1 MELGRLAK
9 LATVSGGKRLKIR
22 LAVQVLALLL
32 LLCFLPASCSR
43 KADEPPRSPTLLE
56 RLQALPGLWVTEIQ
70 PVLGFSQTFQIDI
83 TQPVDHQ
90 DAGAGTFTQRFYLC
104 HRGEDAPM
112 VYYTS
117 GYGISRGFESELSA
131 LLKSNQILLVHRYF
145 PGAVPS
151 TDWKYLTIRQAA
163 DDQHRIRETLKG
175 IYPGKWIST
184 GASKGGMTAL
194 YYRRFYPDDVE
205 ATVAYVAPIM
215 PFPDDPRF
223 APFLAQ
229 IGTPECRQKIIDF
242 QRLVFSR
249 RSALMPLFIKY
260 AQNSGYVFGNIPEAA
275 AFEYTVLEYPF
286 AFWQYGEES
295 NCDVIPG
302 ADATDQQILD
312 HLVEVSSP
320 SYYADSGFLF
330 YQPLFYQA
338 YTEIGYCP
346 YVYDH
351 VKDYLEADP
360 QPSYRAFAPRGVD
373 LIFRP
378 EVMQDVIPWLQ
389 TQGQRIIY
397 IYGGIDPW
405 TAASL
410 DLAGGLESL
419 KIVQPGANH
428 GVRIADLDQKDLVI
442 QTLERWL
449 NVRIDASLLARGKAP
464 LERPRL

>member
-1 MELGRLAK
+1 MAK
-9 LATVSGGKRLKIR
+9 IAAKTGGERPKISP
-22 LAVQVLALLL
+22 AVQVLALVFLL
-32 LLCFLPASCSR
+32 TFLPASCSR
-43 KADEPPRSPTLLE
+43 KADEPPQPPTLLE
-56 RLQALPGLWVTEIQ
+56 RLQALPGLQVTAIQ
-70 PVLGFSQTFQIDI
+70 PLEGFSQSFQIDI
-83 TQPVDHQ
+83 AQPVDHQ
-90 DAGAGTFTQRFYLC
+90 DSGAGTFTQRFYLS

-112 VYYTS
+112 VFYTS

-151 TDWKYLTIRQAA
+151 ADWKYLTIRQAA
-163 DDQHRIRETLKG
+163 DDQHRIREILKS

-194 YYRRFYPDDVE
+194 YYRRFHPDDVE
-205 ATVAYVAPIM
+205 VTVAYVAPIM
-215 PFPDDPRF
+215 PFPDDPRV

-229 IGTPECRQKIIDF
+229 VGTPECRQKIIDF
-242 QRLVFSR
+242 QRLAFSR
-249 RSALMPLFIKY
+249 RAALMPLFRQY
-260 AQNSGYVFGNIPEAA
+260 AQSRGYVFGIVPEEA
-275 AFEYTVLEYPF
+275 AFEYTVLEYLF

-295 NCDVIPG
+295 DCDVIPG
-302 ADATDQQILD
+302 AEATDEQILD

-320 SYYADSGFLF
+320 YYYADSGFLF

-351 VKDYLEADP
+351 VKDYLQADP

-397 IYGGIDPW
+397 IYGAIDPW
-405 TAASL
+405 TAAAL
-410 DLAGGLESL
+410 DPAAGLDAL

-428 GVRIADLDQKDLVI
+428 GVRIAGLDQKNLVI

-449 NVRIDASLLARGKAP
+449 NIRIDASLLARWKAP
-464 LERPRL
+464 PERFRL